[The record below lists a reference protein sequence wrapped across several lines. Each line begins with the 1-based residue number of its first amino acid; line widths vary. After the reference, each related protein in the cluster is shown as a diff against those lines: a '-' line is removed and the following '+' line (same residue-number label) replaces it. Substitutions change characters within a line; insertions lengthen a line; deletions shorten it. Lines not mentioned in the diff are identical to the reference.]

1 MTFCNDVL
9 QRGNDGFESIKNKS
23 KKMFYM
29 GSEHKQVI
37 DYSSIKLEQRS
48 DFSIKITQKGSID
61 NI

>member
-1 MTFCNDVL
+1 
-9 QRGNDGFESIKNKS
+9 
-23 KKMFYM
+23 MFYM

-48 DFSIKITQKGSID
+48 DFSIKITQKGSTD